1 MPENVELG
9 GKTMEGTKNRGREES
24 DKGREKEKGEMSIL
38 ENRGRLIRRVI
49 LRERREKGEEEGDR
63 RK

>member
-1 MPENVELG
+1 
-9 GKTMEGTKNRGREES
+9 MEGTKNRGREES